1 MMTSVS
7 QREEA
12 NTEVIQLVNDVR
24 KYEAVKLDER
34 TLGRKGW
41 GRTLVE
47 VPPEVPP
54 TFNRYLT
61 KARTSYRYLASSVKK
76 KIITLMKM

>member
-12 NTEVIQLVNDVR
+12 NTEVIKLVNDVR

-41 GRTLVE
+41 RRTLVE

-61 KARTSYRYLASSVKK
+61 KARTSYRYLASSIKK
-76 KIITLMKM
+76 NVLH

>member
-1 MMTSVS
+1 MMTGVS
-7 QREEA
+7 QRAEA
-12 NTEVIQLVNDVR
+12 NTGVIQLVNDVR

-41 GRTLVE
+41 RRTLVE
-47 VPPEVPP
+47 VPPEVTP
-54 TFNRYLT
+54 TFNRYLL

-76 KIITLMKM
+76 NVLH